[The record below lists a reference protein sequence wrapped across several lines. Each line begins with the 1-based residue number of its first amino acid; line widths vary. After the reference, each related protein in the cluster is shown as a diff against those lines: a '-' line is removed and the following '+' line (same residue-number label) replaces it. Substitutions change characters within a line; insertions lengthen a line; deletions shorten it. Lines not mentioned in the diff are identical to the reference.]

1 MKNIKISL
9 NQPVNKNYAAILIG
23 VVAIVLPVFG
33 LYETDWKNA
42 EPNTLSILL
51 PLLWV
56 IFVIGL
62 IFLTLGKKGKN
73 ITLEETDKKIAITY
87 AHIQKKLAPVWWVL
101 GIVWLTWIAYLVWNL
116 M

>member
-1 MKNIKISL
+1 MKNIKNSL
-9 NQPVNKNYAAILIG
+9 NQPVNKRYAAILIG

-42 EPNTLSILL
+42 ELNTLSILL

-56 IFVIGL
+56 IFVTGF
-62 IFLTLGKKGKN
+62 IFLALGEKGKN
-73 ITLEETDKKIAITY
+73 ITSEETDKKIATTY
-87 AHIQKKLAPVWWVL
+87 SHIQQKLTPVWWVL
-101 GIVWLTWIAYLVWNL
+101 GIVWLIWVAYLVWNL